1 MEQSTQSKR
10 PQKSPQEIFQL
21 LEEFK
26 TSGVRTEEF
35 CDKHGIPKGTFYTW
49 KKRFKKKAVKA
60 SPSGFV
66 KVSVS
71 KTMPGMPGSVLFAE
85 VKGIRFY
92 QEVSPDYLKA
102 LLYE

>member
-10 PQKSPQEIFQL
+10 PQKNAQEISQL
-21 LEEFK
+21 LDEFK
-26 TSGVRTEEF
+26 SSGLRTQEF
-35 CDKHGIPKGTFYTW
+35 CDKHAIPKGTFYTW
-49 KKRFKKKAVKA
+49 RKRFKKKALKA
-60 SPSGFV
+60 SPPGFL
-66 KVSVS
+66 KVNVS
-71 KTMPGMPGSVLFAE
+71 KAPPVGPGPVIFAE

>member
-10 PQKSPQEIFQL
+10 PQKNAQEISQL

-26 TSGVRTEEF
+26 TSGLRTQEF
-35 CDKHGIPKGTFYTW
+35 CDKHAIPKGTFYTW

-71 KTMPGMPGSVLFAE
+71 KAMQGAPGSVLFAE